1 MTTNPTSCIS
11 RAQPGLNKLVLG
23 AATALA
29 LLGSTSAMASV
40 VNFDSLSPDFYT
52 DGQTLTEAGYTLQA
66 VDNHVS
72 GSDNSG
78 GVGMLVNGMDPTTCW
93 LGGCPTNNTTHFYL
107 GLNDGSVTIK
117 KDGGGQ
123 FNLRSLDF
131 GFVAPRGGLPN
142 YSYGQLLLNGT
153 LANGATIG
161 YAINFPGLDSNGN
174 PLFGT
179 ATLPTGFGYAELTGL
194 TISAC
199 LFDGMG
205 GCTVAADISD
215 PSIYQA
221 QFAIDNL
228 ALAEVP
234 EPGSLALI
242 GLGMGAFLARRRKS
256 AASSN
261 NI

>member
-1 MTTNPTSCIS
+1 MTIHPTSCVS
-11 RAQPGLNKLVLG
+11 PAQPGLNKLVLG
-23 AATALA
+23 VATALA
-29 LLGSTSAMASV
+29 LLGSTPAMASV
-40 VNFDSLSPDFYT
+40 VNFESLSPDFYT
-52 DGQTLTEAGYTLQA
+52 DGQTLGEAGYTLQA

-72 GSDNSG
+72 GNDNSG

-142 YSYGQLLLNGT
+142 YSYGRLLLNGT
-153 LANGATIG
+153 LENGSTLG
-161 YAINFPGLDSNGN
+161 YALDFPGLDSSGN
-174 PLFGT
+174 PVFGT

-194 TISAC
+194 TIRAC
-199 LFDGMG
+199 LFDGIG

-242 GLGMGAFLARRRKS
+242 GLGMGALLARRRKS
-256 AASSN
+256 VVSSN
-261 NI
+261 NA